1 MEQEIIQETT
11 GISLKIILLA
21 LGIVVTIIGLVV
33 TILIFIIKAL
43 YTYNKSLH
51 TNMEELEATMEA
63 KVAKVDNKISQKA
76 KDIYHTIE
84 VNTKLLSNEVHE
96 LVSEIKK
103 DVKQQTADTGL
114 MKTDIAVIK
123 KQLEI
128 ENK

>member
-1 MEQEIIQETT
+1 MEQQILQEST
-11 GISLKIILLA
+11 GISIKLILTV
-21 LGIVVTIIGLVV
+21 LGIVVTIIGITV
-33 TILIFIIKAL
+33 TIIIFVLKAL
-43 YTYNKSLH
+43 YRYNKGLH
-51 TNMEELEATMEA
+51 TNMAELEATMEA

-96 LVSEIKK
+96 LVAEIKK

-123 KQLEI
+123 SKLE
-128 ENK
+128 ND